1 LKPLL
6 GRTRSR
12 GRCWA
17 AIRLSH
23 LPEPSGHT
31 VHGEVDGLDIEG
43 QHGRRFVLLRHTK
56 QAAEEAVP
64 HLYIEERKRP
74 TPVRRRLSRTQAILG
89 RVALGGWVLVSGMK
103 LWSLVGLSARPEFQ
117 WWSTHCATSMLL
129 LSDELMSCC
138 AVGTNGCCDLRRRAF
153 ALNGRVSAEWSRCP
167 GSMARHARDSLASLQ
182 RRSADWMPTS
192 IGRLSADVGRRH
204 PDTIRKASLMA
215 GSWGRCEHCSTRQA
229 RSTLQLN
236 RPGLEWVFTE
246 RLQKHPNQN
255 Q

>member
-1 LKPLL
+1 MHGASNRDTHLYPPHNSSVHLTTTYVRRTGWITNGMRS
-6 GRTRSR
+6 GRTTPQESVF
-12 GRCWA
+12 
-17 AIRLSH
+17 S
-23 LPEPSGHT
+23 S
-31 VHGEVDGLDIEG
+31 
-43 QHGRRFVLLRHTK
+43 
-56 QAAEEAVP
+56 
-64 HLYIEERKRP
+64 P
-74 TPVRRRLSRTQAILG
+74 TPATTRSASQKEPGSGLTVSA
-89 RVALGGWVLVSGMK
+89 LVSGMK

-138 AVGTNGCCDLRRRAF
+138 AVGTNVCCDLRRRAF

-167 GSMARHARDSLASLQ
+167 GPMARHARDSLASLQ